1 MKQFLPKLKEVN
13 KYLNFL
19 KNCFTKPQFKG
30 SYPDF
35 KDIQVR
41 ERSYVLSFPE
51 TLKRYE
57 ILKSRL
63 EKIIQ

>member
-1 MKQFLPKLKEVN
+1 MKSHYWNRFPNGQEED
-13 KYLNFL
+13 
-19 KNCFTKPQFKG
+19 FTKPQFKG